1 MQFSIDIFKNVD
13 LGTIVTEKLY
23 VREDIRNEL
32 LFYKD
37 GQMLLIL
44 FVSCSSSINI
54 VRIDILVIFPFLVEV
69 ASKYNSLFPEKKN
82 ILLRRFLLCDTRYRN
97 KKINADTLCVN
108 CNFVDPTDFHYI
120 LFRNLVDVKL
130 CARA

>member
-69 ASKYNSLFPEKKN
+69 ASKYNSLFPEEKKN
-82 ILLRRFLLCDTRYRN
+82 IFY
-97 KKINADTLCVN
+97 
-108 CNFVDPTDFHYI
+108 
-120 LFRNLVDVKL
+120 
-130 CARA
+130 